1 MELNER
7 TLRKLEY
14 DRILERLAQHCVSE
28 MGREM
33 ALSLRP
39 KGKLWQVQEGL
50 SETTEAKEVL
60 RLRPNVP
67 LAAFHDIRPHLRKTA
82 VGGILEAAELQQVA
96 AALRI
101 SRQVR
106 AFLLG
111 DEKKGDDKKS
121 TPILTALAEGLG
133 VYREAETEIDRCIV
147 GEGEVADDASPELLK
162 IRRTM
167 KTIQNRVREKLDAL
181 IRNPDT
187 QKYLQDALVTVR
199 GDRYVV
205 PVRSEY
211 RSQIPGL
218 IHDQSA
224 SGATV
229 FIEPM
234 AVVELNNELK
244 RNQAAERTEIIRI
257 LRDLS
262 LLVAKDAED
271 IGVSLEVL
279 ARLDFIFAKGKLSA
293 RMDAGEPAVNT
304 QGKLKIRQGRHPL
317 IAGKVVPVT
326 IELGH
331 AFDTLVITGPNTGG
345 KTVTLK
351 TVGLL
356 TLMAQ
361 SGLHVPAEADTELS
375 LFEHIFVDIG
385 DEQSIEQSLS
395 TFSSHMTNIVGILQ
409 EVGPSSLVLLDELGA
424 GTDPTEGAALAQ
436 AIMEHLLA
444 RGAKTIATTHYSE
457 LKAFAYSHDRVENAS
472 VEFDVETLRPTYRLL
487 IGRPGRSNAFEISL
501 RLGLRE
507 DVVKRSRSL
516 LSQEERDVADL
527 IEHLEAN
534 QVTAEREREEA
545 ERLRREAEE
554 LRRKLEQ
561 REQAFREKEAA
572 ILEKA
577 REEAYAI
584 VRKAREE
591 SDRIVRSLR
600 EIMNRAPVKEEM
612 ARAESERQRLREIQN
627 KLGEE
632 REHQEGGAGPLALK
646 SVKVGQTVFV
656 PRLNQKG
663 TVLTLPNPQGELQIQ
678 AGILKLNVKL
688 AELQG
693 TKEDKPKIGQTE
705 YAAMARGKAREMSR
719 ELDFRGTTADEAIEL
734 VEKYLDDAYLAGLDS
749 VCLIHGKGT
758 GALRAAIR
766 SYLQKHRYV
775 KSFRSGEH
783 GEGGV
788 GVTVVE
794 LKG

>member
-1 MELNER
+1 MNER

-14 DRILERLAQHCVSE
+14 DRVLERLANHCASE
-28 MGREM
+28 MGKEI
-33 ALSLRP
+33 ALALRP
-39 KGKLWQVQEGL
+39 KGKLWQVQEGQ

-67 LAAFHDIRPHLRKTA
+67 LAAFHDIRPYLRKAA

-106 AFLLG
+106 SFLLG

-121 TPILTALAEGLG
+121 APILTALAEGLG
-133 VYREAETEIDRCIV
+133 LYRDAEVEIDRCIV

-162 IRRTM
+162 IRRAM
-167 KTIQNRVREKLDAL
+167 KTIQNRVREKLDGL
-181 IRNPDT
+181 IRNPDN

-211 RSQIPGL
+211 RGQIPGL

-244 RNQAAERTEIIRI
+244 RNQAAERTEIVRI

-279 ARLDFIFAKGKLSA
+279 ARLDFIFAKGKLST

-304 QGKLKIRQGRHPL
+304 QGRLKIRLGRHPL
-317 IAGKVVPVT
+317 ITGKVVPVT
-326 IELGH
+326 IELGY

-395 TFSSHMTNIVGILQ
+395 TFSSHMTNIVGIL
-409 EVGPSSLVLLDELGA
+409 ENVGPSSLVLLDELGA

-436 AIMEHLLA
+436 SIMEHLLA
-444 RGAKTIATTHYSE
+444 CGAKTIATTHYSE
-457 LKAFAYSHDRVENAS
+457 LKAFAYSHSRVENAS

-501 RLGLRE
+501 RLGLSAP
-507 DVVKRSRSL
+507 VVDRSRAL
-516 LSQEERDVADL
+516 LSQDERDVADL

-534 QVTAEREREEA
+534 QVTAERERQEA
-545 ERLRREAEE
+545 EQLRREAYE

-561 REQAFREKEAA
+561 REQSLREKETA

-577 REEAYAI
+577 REEAYAL
-584 VRKAREE
+584 VRKAKEE
-591 SDRIVRSLR
+591 SDQIVRSLR
-600 EIMNRAPVKEEM
+600 EVMNRAPVKEEM
-612 ARAESERQRLREIQN
+612 ARAETERQRLREMQN
-627 KLGEE
+627 KLGDD
-632 REHQEGGAGPLALK
+632 RASRDTGASPLALK

-663 TVLTLPNPQGELQIQ
+663 AVLTLPNPQGELQIQ

-688 AELQG
+688 SELQA
-693 TKEDKPKIGQTE
+693 TKEDKPTIGQTE
-705 YAAMARGKAREMSR
+705 YAAMARNKARDMSR

-734 VEKYLDDAYLAGLDS
+734 VEKFLDDAYLAGLDS
-749 VCLIHGKGT
+749 VNLIHGKGT

-766 SYLQKHRYV
+766 AYLQKHRYV